1 MERRAEA
8 YPSMAVTLLLLA
20 LLALGATATA
30 SADPLSLTADA
41 QLAYAEE
48 LLDELDDAES
58 DLEDDFFSARP
69 SPNAAP
75 LALTR
80 VEANGAERAAAA
92 AAAATAPPSRAQRPA
107 PAASP
112 LPPRPV
118 PMGPAARVAMAH
130 ERVEL

>member
-8 YPSMAVTLLLLA
+8 YPSVAVTLLLLA
-20 LLALGATATA
+20 LLALGATAAA

-58 DLEDDFFSARP
+58 DLEDDFFSVRP

-80 VEANGAERAAAA
+80 VEANGAERAAA

>member
-8 YPSMAVTLLLLA
+8 YPSVAVTLLLLA

-69 SPNAAP
+69 LPNAAP

-80 VEANGAERAAAA
+80 VEANGAERAAA

>member
-1 MERRAEA
+1 MERRSAA
-8 YPSMAVTLLLLA
+8 YPSVAVTLLLLA
-20 LLALGATATA
+20 LLALGATAAA

-41 QLAYAEE
+41 HLAYAEE

-58 DLEDDFFSARP
+58 DLEDDFSVR
-69 SPNAAP
+69 AAP
-75 LALTR
+75 LALAR
-80 VEANGAERAAAA
+80 VEANGAAA
-92 AAAATAPPSRAQRPA
+92 AAAATAPPSQAQRPA

-112 LPPRPV
+112 LLPPRPV

>member
-8 YPSMAVTLLLLA
+8 YPSVAVTLLLLA
-20 LLALGATATA
+20 LLALGATAAA

-58 DLEDDFFSARP
+58 DLEDDFFSVRP

-80 VEANGAERAAAA
+80 VEAIGAERAAA